1 MKEIISALKTINNWE
16 KLFLVLTFLSV
27 LLKHVFHVTGT
38 VDLFVFG
45 MALGIF
51 YFPLGIFFLRMPTK
65 NAIIFPII
73 SGFIYAIGIVSMLY
87 KTLNLAEYELPMLVS
102 GILLLGIII
111 FLFLKYKSPFYPKNY
126 LITHFLRI
134 GVIISINLMALL

>member
-27 LLKHVFHVTGT
+27 LLNVFPVTGT
-38 VDLFVFG
+38 VDIVVFG
-45 MALGIF
+45 MILGII
-51 YFPLGIFFLRMPTK
+51 YFPLGFYFLRMPTK
-65 NAIIFPII
+65 TTIIFPMI
-73 SGFIYAIGIVSMLY
+73 SGFVYAMGVVSMLY
-87 KTLNLAEYELPMLVS
+87 KTLNMAGYELPMLVS

-126 LITHFLRI
+126 LISHFLRI